1 MKRLLSRMILLLL
14 PAFVGPAAFPTS
26 LQAQEVYTR
35 LTDHKH
41 VQVFNNVS
49 NRLVCQCGCHFL
61 LSQCPHVE
69 CPWGIPT
76 RDFIEARILEG
87 MGADQIVISMEKG
100 FGERYEKDSFV
111 RRLREE
117 GREDLAEGYIRGF
130 GRKVRSDTSSGGM
143 AFLVA
148 GFVVLAGLVAWFWLR
163 KNRGGGSSGKI
174 LKRGSSESPKPGG
187 EAGSLLDKFKDLDR

>member
-1 MKRLLSRMILLLL
+1 MMRRPMRAVLLFVVLGACLL
-14 PAFVGPAAFPTS
+14 PGAAR
-26 LQAQEVYTR
+26 AQEVYTR

-69 CPWGIPT
+69 CPWGIPA

-87 MGADQIVISMEKG
+87 QNADQIVGSMEKG
-100 FGERYEKDSFV
+100 FGERYQKDSFV
-111 RRLREE
+111 NRLREE
-117 GREDLAEGYIRGF
+117 GREDLAEGFIRGF

-143 AFLVA
+143 IFLVA
-148 GFVVLAGLVAWFWLR
+148 GFVLLAGFVAWFWLR
-163 KNRGGGSSGKI
+163 KNRSGPASRGNTGPV
-174 LKRGSSESPKPGG
+174 KRGEQRSDG
-187 EAGSLLDKFKDLDR
+187 EPESLLDKFKDLDR